1 MHGVQLTPEPHPSC
15 TVASPEK
22 DYSDSLPRGH
32 GIPSSYTRLLGC
44 DRLARAYNT
53 VTERLPSS
61 YSRTGCGHPLQ
72 WGAATSGVKRPGA
85 TYSGGLFPL

>member
-32 GIPSSYTRLLGC
+32 GIPSSHTRLLGC

-61 YSRTGCGHPLQ
+61 YSRTGCGGGGGGGGGIHSNGGQLPLE
-72 WGAATSGVKRPGA
+72 
-85 TYSGGLFPL
+85 